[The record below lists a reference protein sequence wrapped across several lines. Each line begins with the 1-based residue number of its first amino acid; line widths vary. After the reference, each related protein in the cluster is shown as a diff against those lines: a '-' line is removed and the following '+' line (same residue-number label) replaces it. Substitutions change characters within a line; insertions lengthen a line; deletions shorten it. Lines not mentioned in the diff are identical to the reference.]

1 MPIYGISDFK
11 RLPRLGK
18 IKLGRKEKS
27 SKGTEYPI
35 QTRFFVCPEEVQAI
49 YGPEPTELDI
59 MFPLNNIDLVFPQDL
74 KLYGKSGLKCKGD
87 GRNAT
92 MMVDGKLVEKTCTP
106 GAKECK
112 GCKPI
117 GTLNVLLSDVP
128 GFGVWQIWTSSWN
141 SIVNLNS
148 SIDMIKAMT
157 GGRIAYIPLK
167 LQLQEHN
174 AIVPKPDGTQFQK
187 KVYVM
192 TINISQTMSQF
203 YEEHSLEANHMRS
216 LENPG
221 YARLALMNE
230 GLQNVQPQGGV
241 IDLED
246 DDEEWEVITEE
257 EEPAVKDD
265 KPIDITP
272 VVEEK
277 PEKQS
282 TKKTNGKSKVNW
294 NSFWGTVGAL
304 GYNEAQVH
312 EIAGVESLTDFT
324 QTEINGLLL
333 KLRKMK
339 EDA

>member
-18 IKLGRKEKS
+18 IKLGLKKKS
-27 SKGTEYPI
+27 QKGTEYPV
-35 QTRFFVCPEEVQAI
+35 QTRFFVCPEEVQKV

-74 KLYGKSGLKCKGD
+74 KLYGKTGLKCKGD
-87 GRNAT
+87 GRNAM
-92 MMVDGKLVEKTCTP
+92 MMVDGQLVEKTCTP

-157 GGRIAYIPLK
+157 GGKIAYIPLK

-174 AIVPKPDGTQFQK
+174 AVVPKPDGTQFQK

-203 YEEHSLEANHMRS
+203 YEEHSLEANHRRS

-230 GLQNVQPQGGV
+230 GLKGMQPQEGEPFD
-241 IDLED
+241 IED

-257 EEPAVKDD
+257 DEQIET
-265 KPIDITP
+265 TP
-272 VVEEK
+272 VVG
-277 PEKQS
+277 EKQS
-282 TKKTNGKSKVNW
+282 TKNSNVNW
-294 NSFWGTVGAL
+294 NSFWGVVGNL

-312 EIAGVESLTDFT
+312 EVAGVESLADFT
-324 QTEINGLLL
+324 QKDINVLLL

-339 EDA
+339 ENT